1 MPIPEETIQQILSS
15 TDIVELVEGYFPLQ
29 KKGQDFW
36 AVCPF
41 HSEKSPSFKVSPTR
55 QAYYC
60 FGCNAKGN
68 AIGFVM
74 NYENLDFPS
83 AVKRL
88 GSKAGITVQEDEQ
101 SPEAKNE
108 LKLRKDITKIN
119 RNAGEWFHNYLLK
132 STTPDA
138 SNARDY
144 LKARNITN
152 QIAKDWRIGFAP
164 SNTNEFSTWARDQGF
179 SGNLMKE
186 SGLMSLRDEQAPQK
200 GLYARFRNRIMF
212 PLNNDFG
219 ETIAFSGRTMD
230 SQSKIAKYVNSPET
244 LIFKKSNIFFGL
256 DKTKRAIAKEEAV
269 IICEGQIDLIRCY
282 ENGIENIVAPLG
294 TAFTEHHSRTLRRFT
309 GERGEAFLCFDSDS
323 AGYKAAIRA
332 YKELSSAGLYV
343 RAIQLPPNQDP
354 DSLIVAYGVDDFIER
369 ISSAKPFYLF
379 QIESLSNSLDLH
391 NPKDR
396 VRFANEI
403 SPSISII
410 KDSVAREAMVNDVAT
425 RLGIPSDDFRKRVA
439 ASIKKEWSPKSENK
453 ISASNNNNNITDQ
466 NIRILIKLALTN
478 EETQEWIKESAE
490 EHISILETSTESDPL
505 IKIWKIPPTSVS
517 TEDINTY
524 IATKLIDYQDLLT
537 EILIEKTAELTFDD
551 HQRAIM
557 RLKIKDLQTKI
568 DTNKTKVTQANLSNH
583 QIIEITSKVET
594 QRKELLDFKIALK
607 NIAGTRE

>member
-83 AVKRL
+83 AVRRL
-88 GSKAGITVQEDEQ
+88 GSMASITVQEDEQ
-101 SPEAKNE
+101 SPKAKKE
-108 LKLRKDITKIN
+108 IQLRKDITKIN
-119 RNAGEWFHNYLLK
+119 RTAGEWFHEYLMKNL
-132 STTPDA
+132 STDA

-144 LKARNITN
+144 LKERKITN
-152 QIAKDWRIGFAP
+152 QIAKNWQIGFAP
-164 SNTNEFSTWARDQGF
+164 ANSTEFSNWARDQGF
-179 SGNLMKE
+179 SGSLMKE

-230 SQSKIAKYVNSPET
+230 TKSKIAKYVNSPET
-244 LIFKKSNIFFGL
+244 LIFKKSHIFFGL
-256 DKTKRAIAKEEAV
+256 DKTKRAIAKQESV

-294 TAFTEHHSRTLRRFT
+294 TAFTENHSRILRRFT

-332 YKELSSAGLYV
+332 YNELSTAGIYV
-343 RAIQLPPNQDP
+343 RAIELPPNQDP
-354 DSLIVAYGVDDFIER
+354 DTLITTHGVDEFNER
-369 ISSAKPFYLF
+369 VKNAKPFYLF
-379 QIESLSNSLDLH
+379 QIETLSKSLDLH
-391 NPKDR
+391 DPKDR

-410 KDSVAREAMVNDVAT
+410 KDSVAREAMINDVAT
-425 RLGIPSDDFRKRVA
+425 RLGISSEDFRKRVV
-439 ASIKKEWSPKSENK
+439 ASIKKEWRTKTEDKEVSTNTKT
-453 ISASNNNNNITDQ
+453 IADQ

-478 EETQEWIKESAE
+478 EETQKWIKETANK
-490 EHISILETSTESDPL
+490 HIPTLETNPESEIL
-505 IKIWKIPPTSVS
+505 IRIWKKPPTSIS
-517 TEDINTY
+517 PEDVNTY
-524 IATKLIDYQDLLT
+524 ISTQIGQDQDLVT
-537 EILIEKTAELTFDD
+537 GILIEKTAELKFEDG
-551 HQRAIM
+551 QRAIL
-557 RLKIKDLQTKI
+557 RLKIKDLQNKI
-568 DTNKTKVTQANLSNH
+568 DANKTKVTQANLSNH
-583 QIIEITSKVET
+583 QIIEITSKVEN
-594 QRKELLDFKIALK
+594 QRKELLDFKMALQ
-607 NIAGTRE
+607 NIASTR

>member
-15 TDIVELVEGYFPLQ
+15 TEIVELVEGYFPLQ

-83 AVKRL
+83 AVRRL
-88 GSKAGITVQEDEQ
+88 GSMAGITVQEDEQ
-101 SPEAKNE
+101 SPETKKE
-108 LKLRKDITKIN
+108 IQLRKDITKIN
-119 RNAGEWFHNYLLK
+119 RTAGEWFHEYLMK
-132 STTPDA
+132 SLSTDA

-144 LKARNITN
+144 LKERKITN
-152 QIAKDWRIGFAP
+152 QIAKNWQIGFAP
-164 SNTNEFSTWARDQGF
+164 ANSTEFSNWARDQGF
-179 SGNLMKE
+179 SGSIMKE

-230 SQSKIAKYVNSPET
+230 AKSKIAKYVNSPET
-244 LIFKKSNIFFGL
+244 LIFKKSHIFFGL
-256 DKTKRAIAKEEAV
+256 DKTKRAIAKQESV

-294 TAFTEHHSRTLRRFT
+294 TAFTENHSRILRRFT

-332 YKELSSAGLYV
+332 YNELSTVGIYV
-343 RAIQLPPNQDP
+343 RAIELPPNQDP
-354 DSLIVAYGVDDFIER
+354 DTLITTHGVDEFNER
-369 ISSAKPFYLF
+369 VKNAKPFYLF
-379 QIESLSNSLDLH
+379 QIETLSKSLDLH
-391 NPKDR
+391 DPKDR
-396 VRFANEI
+396 VRFANEM

-410 KDSVAREAMVNDVAT
+410 KDSVAREAMINDVAT
-425 RLGIPSDDFRKRVA
+425 RLGISSEDFRKRVV
-439 ASIKKEWSPKSENK
+439 ASIKKEWRTKTDDKEVSTNTKT
-453 ISASNNNNNITDQ
+453 IADQ

-478 EETQEWIKESAE
+478 EETQEWIKEAANN
-490 EHISILETSTESDPL
+490 HIPTLETNPESEIL
-505 IKIWKIPPTSVS
+505 IKIWKKPPTSIS
-517 TEDINTY
+517 PEDVNKY
-524 IATKLIDYQDLLT
+524 IATKIGEDQDLVT
-537 EILIEKTAELTFDD
+537 GILIEKTAELKFEDG
-551 HQRAIM
+551 QRAIL
-557 RLKIKDLQTKI
+557 RLKIKDLQSKI
-568 DTNKTKVTQANLSNH
+568 DANKTKITQANLSNH
-583 QIIEITSKVET
+583 RIIEITSKVEN
-594 QRKELLDFKIALK
+594 QRKELLDFKMALQ
-607 NIAGTRE
+607 NIANTRE

>member
-88 GSKAGITVQEDEQ
+88 GSMAGITVQEDEQ
-101 SPEAKNE
+101 SPETKKE
-108 LKLRKDITKIN
+108 IQLRKDITKIN
-119 RNAGEWFHNYLLK
+119 RTAGEWFHEYLMKNL
-132 STTPDA
+132 STDA

-144 LKARNITN
+144 LKERKITN
-152 QIAKDWRIGFAP
+152 QIAKNWQIGFAP
-164 SNTNEFSTWARDQGF
+164 ANSTEFSNWARDQGF
-179 SGNLMKE
+179 SGSIMKE

-230 SQSKIAKYVNSPET
+230 AKSKIAKYVNSPET
-244 LIFKKSNIFFGL
+244 LIFKKSHIFFGL
-256 DKTKRAIAKEEAV
+256 DKTKRAIAKQESV

-294 TAFTEHHSRTLRRFT
+294 TAFTENHSRILRRFT

-332 YKELSSAGLYV
+332 YNELSTAGIYV
-343 RAIQLPPNQDP
+343 RAIELPPNQDP
-354 DSLIVAYGVDDFIER
+354 DTLITTHGVDEFNER
-369 ISSAKPFYLF
+369 VKNAKPFYLF
-379 QIESLSNSLDLH
+379 QIETLSKSLDLH
-391 NPKDR
+391 DPKDR

-410 KDSVAREAMVNDVAT
+410 KDSVAREAMINDVAT
-425 RLGIPSDDFRKRVA
+425 RLGISSEDFRKRVV
-439 ASIKKEWSPKSENK
+439 ASIKKEWRTKTEDKEVSTNTKT
-453 ISASNNNNNITDQ
+453 IADQ

-478 EETQEWIKESAE
+478 EETQEWIKESAND
-490 EHISILETSTESDPL
+490 HIPTLETNPESEIL
-505 IKIWKIPPTSVS
+505 IRIWKKPPTSIS
-517 TEDINTY
+517 PEDVNTY
-524 IATKLIDYQDLLT
+524 ITTKIGEDQDLVT
-537 EILIEKTAELTFDD
+537 GILIEKTAELKFEDG
-551 HQRAIM
+551 QRAIL
-557 RLKIKDLQTKI
+557 RLKIKDLQSKI
-568 DTNKTKVTQANLSNH
+568 DANKTKVTQANLSNH
-583 QIIEITSKVET
+583 QIIEITSKVEN
-594 QRKELLDFKIALK
+594 QRKELLDFKMALQ
-607 NIAGTRE
+607 NIASTRE

>member
-101 SPEAKNE
+101 SPETKKE
-108 LKLRKDITKIN
+108 LQLRKDITKIN
-119 RNAGEWFHNYLLK
+119 RTAGEWFHEYLMK
-132 STTPDA
+132 SLSSDA

-144 LKARNITN
+144 LKERNITN
-152 QIAKDWRIGFAP
+152 QIAKDWQIGFAP
-164 SNTNEFSTWARDQGF
+164 ANSNEFSNWAREQGF
-179 SGNLMKE
+179 SGSLMNE
-186 SGLMSLRDEQAPQK
+186 SGLMSLRDEQTPQK

-230 SQSKIAKYVNSPET
+230 SKSKIAKYINSPET
-244 LIFKKSNIFFGL
+244 LIFKKSNVFFGL
-256 DKTKRAIAKEEAV
+256 DKTKRAIAKQEAV

-294 TAFTEHHSRTLRRFT
+294 TAFTQYHSRILRRFT
-309 GERGEAFLCFDSDS
+309 GERGEALLCFDSDS

-332 YKELSSAGLYV
+332 YNELSSAGIYV
-343 RAIQLPPNQDP
+343 RAIELPPNQDP
-354 DSLIVAYGVDDFIER
+354 DTLITTKGADEFIER
-369 ISSAKPFYLF
+369 VNKAKPFYLF
-379 QIESLSNSLDLH
+379 QIETLSKSLDLH
-391 NPKDR
+391 DPKDR

-410 KDSVAREAMVNDVAT
+410 KDSVAREAMINDVAT
-425 RLGIPSDDFRKRVA
+425 RLGISSEDFRKRVA
-439 ASIKKEWSPKSENK
+439 ASIKKEWRTKPENK
-453 ISASNNNNNITDQ
+453 SSIQNNKYITDK
-466 NIRILIKLALTN
+466 NIRILMKLALTN
-478 EETQEWIKESAE
+478 EETQEWIKKSAD
-490 EHISILETSTESDPL
+490 EHIQTLETNPESDIL
-505 IKIWKIPPTSVS
+505 IKIWKNPPVS
-517 TEDINTY
+517 ILPENINTY
-524 IATKLIDYQDLLT
+524 ISTKMGEDQDFVT
-537 EILIEKTAELTFDD
+537 GILIEKTAELTFEDA
-551 HQRAIM
+551 QRAII
-557 RLKIKDLQTKI
+557 RLKIKDLQSKI

-594 QRKELLDFKIALK
+594 QRKELLDFKMALQ
-607 NIAGTRE
+607 NIASTRE

>member
-83 AVKRL
+83 AVRRL
-88 GSKAGITVQEDEQ
+88 GSMASITVQEDEQ
-101 SPEAKNE
+101 SPKAKKE
-108 LKLRKDITKIN
+108 IQLRKDITKIN
-119 RNAGEWFHNYLLK
+119 RTAGEWFHEYLMK
-132 STTPDA
+132 SLSTDA

-144 LKARNITN
+144 LKERKITN
-152 QIAKDWRIGFAP
+152 QIAKNWQIGFAP
-164 SNTNEFSTWARDQGF
+164 ANSTEFSNWARDQGF

-186 SGLMSLRDEQAPQK
+186 SGLMSLRDDQAPQK

-230 SQSKIAKYVNSPET
+230 AKSKIAKYVNSPET
-244 LIFKKSNIFFGL
+244 LIFKKSHIFFGL
-256 DKTKRAIAKEEAV
+256 DKTKRAIAKQESV

-294 TAFTEHHSRTLRRFT
+294 TAFTENHSRILRRFT

-332 YKELSSAGLYV
+332 YNELSTAGIYV
-343 RAIQLPPNQDP
+343 RAIELPPNQDP
-354 DSLIVAYGVDDFIER
+354 DTLITTHGVDEFKER
-369 ISSAKPFYLF
+369 IKNAKPFYLF
-379 QIESLSNSLDLH
+379 QIETLSKSLDLH
-391 NPKDR
+391 DPKDR

-410 KDSVAREAMVNDVAT
+410 KDSVAREAMINDVAT
-425 RLGIPSDDFRKRVA
+425 RLGISSEDFRKRVV
-439 ASIKKEWSPKSENK
+439 ASIKKEWRTKTEDKELS
-453 ISASNNNNNITDQ
+453 SNTKTIADQ

-478 EETQEWIKESAE
+478 EETQEWIKESAND
-490 EHISILETSTESDPL
+490 HIPTLETNPESEIL
-505 IKIWKIPPTSVS
+505 IRIWKKPPTSIS
-517 TEDINTY
+517 PEDVNTY
-524 IATKLIDYQDLLT
+524 ITTKIGEDQDLVT
-537 EILIEKTAELTFDD
+537 GILIEKTAELKFEDG
-551 HQRAIM
+551 QRAIL
-557 RLKIKDLQTKI
+557 RLKIKDLQNKI
-568 DTNKTKVTQANLSNH
+568 DANKTKVTQANLSNH
-583 QIIEITSKVET
+583 QIIEITSKVEN
-594 QRKELLDFKIALK
+594 QRKELLDFKMALQ
-607 NIAGTRE
+607 NIASTRE

>member
-101 SPEAKNE
+101 SPETKKE
-108 LKLRKDITKIN
+108 IKLRKDITKIN
-119 RNAGEWFHNYLLK
+119 REAGKWFHEFLMK
-132 STTPDA
+132 SKSQDA
-138 SNARDY
+138 SNARNY
-144 LKARNITN
+144 LKERKISN
-152 QIAKDWRIGFAP
+152 QVAKDWQIGLAP
-164 SNTNEFSTWARDQGF
+164 ANSNEFSSWARDQGF

-186 SGLMSLRDEQAPQK
+186 SGLMSLRDEDSPQK

-230 SQSKIAKYVNSPET
+230 AESKIAKYVNSPET
-244 LIFKKSNIFFGL
+244 LIFKKSNVFFGL
-256 DKTKRAIAKEEAV
+256 DKTKRAIAKQESV

-294 TAFTEHHSRTLRRFT
+294 TAFTENHSRILRRFT
-309 GERGEAFLCFDSDS
+309 GERGEALLCFDSDS

-332 YKELSSAGLYV
+332 YNELSSAGIYV
-343 RAIQLPPNQDP
+343 RAIELPPDQDP
-354 DSLIVAYGVDDFIER
+354 DSLITNKGTEDFLER
-369 ISSAKPFYLF
+369 INNAKPFYLF
-379 QIESLSNSLDLH
+379 QIETLSKTLDLH
-391 NPKDR
+391 DPKDR

-403 SPSISII
+403 SPSISVI
-410 KDSVAREAMVNDVAT
+410 KDSVARETMINDVAT
-425 RLGIPSDDFRKRVA
+425 RLGISSEDFRKRVA
-439 ASIKKEWSPKSENK
+439 ASIKKEWRTRPDNEAHSQSINK
-453 ISASNNNNNITDQ
+453 ISDP
-466 NIRILIKLALTN
+466 NIRILMKLALTD
-478 EETQEWIKESAE
+478 EDTQKWISESGK
-490 EHISILETSTESDPL
+490 EHIATLETNPESDAL
-505 IKIWKIPPTSVS
+505 VKIWKNPPASILPEEV
-517 TEDINTY
+517 NAY
-524 IATKLIDYQDLLT
+524 LATKMPNDQDLLT
-537 EILIEKTAELTFDD
+537 GILVEKTAELTFDD
-551 HQRAIM
+551 AQKAII
-557 RLKIKDLQTKI
+557 RLKIKDLQNKI
-568 DTNKTKVTQANLSNH
+568 DANKTKVTQANLSNH
-583 QIIEITSKVET
+583 RIIEITGKVES
-594 QRKELLDFKIALK
+594 QRKELVDFKIALE